1 MNNRMV
7 CPVMLLVG
15 IGIGAA
21 VGILISKPK
30 IDKAQTEIDQ
40 LQTQMQLDKT
50 NSEDTIQKAATEI
63 ARTKKELMQAKGL
76 ISKLMVQLSNAKT
89 ELSKFETQPSA
100 ATDTTEPETVVLG
113 QPTKAPAT
121 PSNISTK
128 EYVVKEGDSPWV
140 IAEREL
146 GSGIRFKEILE
157 LNGMTE
163 DQPLKIGTTL
173 KIPTQ

>member
-1 MNNRMV
+1 
-7 CPVMLLVG
+7 MLLVG

-121 PSNISTK
+121 PSNI
-128 EYVVKEGDSPWV
+128 VCRQRRGQPVGDRR
-140 IAEREL
+140 ERT
-146 GSGIRFKEILE
+146 GQRYPFQG
-157 LNGMTE
+157 NPGTE
-163 DQPLKIGTTL
+163 RHDRG
-173 KIPTQ
+173 PTA